1 MTLFTKNMS
10 CSISLVITDFLSFVL
25 SLYFSVFILSLILN
39 NFDARV
45 PNHQLEGWIA
55 LHWLLGVCC
64 VAWYG
69 IRLRHYF
76 YRKTFWFELK
86 EILRTLV
93 IFAVIEM
100 AVIAFAKWY
109 FSRYVWLLT
118 WVMAIFLVP
127 LARIAIKWLLMKW
140 GLWLRDTW
148 IIGSGKNAYEAYK
161 AITSERNLGLN
172 VVGFVTDE
180 QMQGEQRKTIDE
192 LPIIIGS
199 IDWLNS
205 KDKRTQ
211 FIVAVESEQS
221 DIRNKW
227 LREFM
232 IKGYRYVSVIPTL
245 RGMPLDSTDMSFI
258 FSHEV
263 MIFRVQQNLAKWS
276 SRIIK
281 RCFDLFG
288 SICIIL
294 ILSPLLIYI
303 YMKVKKDG
311 GPAIYGHDRVGIHGK
326 TFKCLKFRSMVVN
339 SKEILDELLK
349 NDPKAKEEWDA
360 TFKLKNDPRITKI
373 GAFLRKTSLDELPQL
388 LNVLKGEMSLVGPR
402 PIINAELERYNDQVD
417 YYLLSKPGMTGLWQV
432 SGRSDVDYDT
442 RVYLDAWYV
451 KNWSMWNDIAILLK
465 TVTVV
470 LKKDGAY

>member
-263 MIFRVQQNLAKWS
+263 MIFRFQQNLAKWS

-311 GPAIYGHDRVGIHGK
+311 GPAIYGHDRVGINGK

-349 NDPKAKEEWDA
+349 NDPKAKGEWDA

-442 RVYLDAWYV
+442 RVYFDAWYV

-465 TVTVV
+465 TVIVV